1 MHHRTLQQGTVT
13 ANYERWRVAK
23 PIALTQQSSSKEES
37 FGSPYLFARREWD
50 ERYGGLIKQAQQWR
64 GAAVLALLVALAEAI
79 VIIGVATRPRTAP
92 YVVAVDSLGRV
103 AAAGA
108 IDRTFP
114 IDERMKQAS
123 ITQWV
128 QYMRGVTSDGLAER
142 AAIDHVYAM
151 TGSQSAAQTIV
162 TDYFRANQPFER
174 GSRETVQVEVNA
186 ILPNSPHSYEVD
198 WTETQRTLDGKP
210 ISSDKWRGIFTVAIN
225 PPTDEA
231 VLRVNPFGIYIIDIT
246 WSKVL

>member
-1 MHHRTLQQGTVT
+1 
-13 ANYERWRVAK
+13 VAK
-23 PIALTQQSSSKEES
+23 QIAFTQQSSSKEES
-37 FGSPYLFARREWD
+37 IGSPYLVARREWD
-50 ERYGGLIKQAQQWR
+50 ERYGGLIKRAQQWR
-64 GAAVLALLVALAEAI
+64 AAAVLALLVALAEAI
-79 VIIGVATRPRTAP
+79 VIIGVATRPRIVP

-103 AAAGA
+103 VAAGA
-108 IDRTFP
+108 IDRTSP
-114 IDERMKQAS
+114 IDDRMKQAA

-128 QYMRGVTSDGLAER
+128 LDMRGVTSDGLAER

-151 TGSQSAAQTIV
+151 IGSQSAAQTVV

-186 ILPNSPHSYEVD
+186 ILPNSPHTFEVD

-210 ISSDKWRGIFTVAIN
+210 ISSDKWRGIFTLAIN
-225 PPTDEA
+225 PSTDEA
-231 VLRVNPFGIYIIDIT
+231 VLRVNPFGIYVMDIT

>member
-1 MHHRTLQQGTVT
+1 MVPIPNFLLDRLIFLLQEGSAWITGALFDLVGVP
-13 ANYERWRVAK
+13 ALREGLVFHLAKVSIEVAK
-23 PIALTQQSSSKEES
+23 ECSGIRSSMAL
-37 FGSPYLFARREWD
+37 
-50 ERYGGLIKQAQQWR
+50 LI
-64 GAAVLALLVALAEAI
+64 LALLVALAESI
-79 VIIGVATRPRTAP
+79 VIIAVATRPRIAP
-92 YVVAVDSLGRV
+92 FVVAVDSLGRV

-108 IDRTFP
+108 ADRNSP
-114 IDERMKQAS
+114 VDERMKQAAV
-123 ITQWV
+123 TQWV
-128 QYMRGVTSDGLAER
+128 QDMRAVTSDGLAER

-151 TGSQSAAQTIV
+151 IGSQSAAQTIV

-186 ILPNSPHSYEVD
+186 ILSNSPHSYEVD

-225 PPTDEA
+225 PSTDEA
-231 VLRVNPFGIYIIDIT
+231 VLRVNPFGIYVMDIT

>member
-1 MHHRTLQQGTVT
+1 
-13 ANYERWRVAK
+13 VAK
-23 PIALTQQSSSKEES
+23 QIAFTQQSSSKEES
-37 FGSPYLFARREWD
+37 IGSPYLVARREWD
-50 ERYGGLIKQAQQWR
+50 ERYGGLIKRTQQWR

-79 VIIGVATRPRTAP
+79 VIIGLATRPRTVP
-92 YVVAVDSLGRV
+92 FVVAVDSLGRV

-108 IDRTFP
+108 IDRTSS
-114 IDERMKQAS
+114 IDDRMKQAV

-128 QYMRGVTSDGLAER
+128 QDMRGVTSDGLAER

-151 TGSQSAAQTIV
+151 IGSQSAAQTIV

-186 ILPNSPHSYEVD
+186 ILPNSPHSFEVD

-210 ISSDKWRGIFTVAIN
+210 ISSDKWKGIFTLAIN
-225 PPTDEA
+225 PSTDEA
-231 VLRVNPFGIYIIDIT
+231 VLRLNPFGIYVMDIT

>member
-1 MHHRTLQQGTVT
+1 M
-13 ANYERWRVAK
+13 AK
-23 PIALTQQSSSKEES
+23 AMVLSQQSSAKEE
-37 FGSPYLFARREWD
+37 FTESPYLAARKEWD
-50 ERYGGLIKQAQQWR
+50 ERYGGLMKRAQQWR

-79 VIIGVATRPRTAP
+79 VIIGVATRPRSAP

-108 IDRTFP
+108 ASGSSPT
-114 IDERMKQAS
+114 DERMMEAA
-123 ITQWV
+123 ITLWV
-128 QYMRGVTSDGLAER
+128 QDLRGVTSDGLAER

-151 TGSQSAAQTIV
+151 IGSQSAAQTIV

-198 WTETQRTLDGKP
+198 WTETRRTLDGKA
-210 ISSDKWRGIFTVAIN
+210 ISSDRWRGIFTVAIN
-225 PPTDEA
+225 RSNDEA
-231 VLRVNPFGIYIIDIT
+231 VLRVNPLGIYLMDIT

>member
-1 MHHRTLQQGTVT
+1 MATK
-13 ANYERWRVAK
+13 A
-23 PIALTQQSSSKEES
+23 IALSQQSSLKEES
-37 FGSPYLFARREWD
+37 FGSPYLVARREWD
-50 ERYGGLIKQAQQWR
+50 ERYGGLIHRAQQWR
-64 GAAVLALLVALAEAI
+64 GTAILALLVALAEAI
-79 VIIGVATRPRTAP
+79 VMIGVATRPRTAP

-103 AAAGA
+103 VAAGA
-108 IDRTFP
+108 IDRSSP
-114 IDERMKQAS
+114 VDERMKQAS

-128 QYMRGVTSDGLAER
+128 QNMRGVTSDGLAER

-151 TGSQSAAQTIV
+151 IGSESAAQTIV

-186 ILPNSPHSYEVD
+186 ILPTSPHSYEVD
-198 WTETQRTLDGKP
+198 WTETQRSLDGKP
-210 ISSDKWRGIFTVAIN
+210 ISSDKWRGIFTLAIN

-231 VLRVNPFGIYIIDIT
+231 VLRVNPFGIYVMDLT

>member
-1 MHHRTLQQGTVT
+1 
-13 ANYERWRVAK
+13 VAK
-23 PIALTQQSSSKEES
+23 QIAFTQQSNSKEES
-37 FGSPYLFARREWD
+37 IGSPYLVARREWD
-50 ERYGGLIKQAQQWR
+50 ERYGGLIKRTQQWR
-64 GAAVLALLVALAEAI
+64 AAAVLALLVALAEGI
-79 VIIGVATRPRTAP
+79 VIIGLATRPRTVP
-92 YVVAVDSLGRV
+92 FVVAVDSLGRV

-108 IDRTFP
+108 IDRTSS
-114 IDERMKQAS
+114 IDDRMKQAV

-128 QYMRGVTSDGLAER
+128 QDMRGVTSDGLAER

-151 TGSQSAAQTIV
+151 IGSQSAAQTIV

-186 ILPNSPHSYEVD
+186 ILPNSPHSFEVD

-210 ISSDKWRGIFTVAIN
+210 ISSDKWRGIFTLAIN
-225 PPTDEA
+225 PSTDEA
-231 VLRVNPFGIYIIDIT
+231 VLRVNPFGIYVMDIT

>member
-1 MHHRTLQQGTVT
+1 M
-13 ANYERWRVAK
+13 ANQ
-23 PIALTQQSSSKEES
+23 IALMQQSSSKEES
-37 FGSPYLFARREWD
+37 IGSPYLVARREWD
-50 ERYGGLIKQAQQWR
+50 ERYGGLIKRAQQWR

-79 VIIGVATRPRTAP
+79 VIIGIATRPRTVP
-92 YVVAVDSLGRV
+92 YVVAVDSLGRGV
-103 AAAGA
+103 AAGA
-108 IDRTFP
+108 SSDQTSP
-114 IDERMKQAS
+114 IDDRMKQAA

-128 QYMRGVTSDGLAER
+128 QDMRGVTSDGLAER

-151 TGSQSAAQTIV
+151 IGSQSAAQAFV

-186 ILPNSPHSYEVD
+186 ILPNSPHSFEVD

-210 ISSDKWRGIFTVAIN
+210 ISSDKWRGIITLAIN

-231 VLRVNPFGIYIIDIT
+231 VLRVNPFGIYVMDIT

>member
-1 MHHRTLQQGTVT
+1 M
-13 ANYERWRVAK
+13 AK
-23 PIALTQQSSSKEES
+23 QIAFTQQSSSKEES
-37 FGSPYLFARREWD
+37 IGSPYLVARREWD
-50 ERYGGLIKQAQQWR
+50 ERYGGLIKRAQQWR
-64 GAAVLALLVALAEAI
+64 AAAVLALLVALAEAI
-79 VIIGVATRPRTAP
+79 VIIGVATRPRIVP

-103 AAAGA
+103 VAAGA
-108 IDRTFP
+108 IDRTSP
-114 IDERMKQAS
+114 IDDRMKQAA

-128 QYMRGVTSDGLAER
+128 LDMRGVTSDGLAER

-151 TGSQSAAQTIV
+151 IGSQSAAQTVV

-186 ILPNSPHSYEVD
+186 ILPNSPHTFEVD

-210 ISSDKWRGIFTVAIN
+210 ISSDKWRGIFTLAIN
-225 PPTDEA
+225 PSTDEA
-231 VLRVNPFGIYIIDIT
+231 VLRVNPFGIYVMDIT

>member
-1 MHHRTLQQGTVT
+1 M
-13 ANYERWRVAK
+13 AK
-23 PIALTQQSSSKEES
+23 SIALRQHSTLKEDS
-37 FGSPYLFARREWD
+37 FSSPYLVARREWD
-50 ERYGGLIKQAQQWR
+50 ERYGGLIKRAQQWR
-64 GAAVLALLVALAEAI
+64 TTAILALLVALAQAI
-79 VIIGVATRPRTAP
+79 VIIGVATRPRIAP

-108 IDRTFP
+108 ADRNSP
-114 IDERMKQAS
+114 VDERMKQAA

-128 QYMRGVTSDGLAER
+128 QDMRGVTSDGLAER

-151 TGSQSAAQTIV
+151 IGSQSAAQTIV

-210 ISSDKWRGIFTVAIN
+210 ISSDRWKGIFTVAIN
-225 PPTDEA
+225 PSTDEA
-231 VLRVNPFGIYIIDIT
+231 VLRVNPFGIYVMDMT

>member
-1 MHHRTLQQGTVT
+1 
-13 ANYERWRVAK
+13 VAK
-23 PIALTQQSSSKEES
+23 QIALMQQPSSKEES
-37 FGSPYLFARREWD
+37 IGSPYLVARREWD
-50 ERYGGLIKQAQQWR
+50 ERYGGLIKRAQQWR
-64 GAAVLALLVALAEAI
+64 AAAVLALLVALAEAI
-79 VIIGVATRPRTAP
+79 VIIGVATRPRTVP

-108 IDRTFP
+108 IDRTSSM
-114 IDERMKQAS
+114 DDRMKQAV

-128 QYMRGVTSDGLAER
+128 QDMRGVTSDGLAER

-151 TGSQSAAQTIV
+151 IGSQSAAQTIV

-174 GSRETVQVEVNA
+174 GSHETVQVEVNA
-186 ILPNSPHSYEVD
+186 ILPNSPHSFEVD

-210 ISSDKWRGIFTVAIN
+210 ISSDKWRGIFTLAMN

-231 VLRVNPFGIYIIDIT
+231 VLRVNPFGIYVMDIT

>member
-1 MHHRTLQQGTVT
+1 M
-13 ANYERWRVAK
+13 AK
-23 PIALTQQSSSKEES
+23 AIALKQES
-37 FGSPYLFARREWD
+37 RSEQESLGSPYLVARREWD
-50 ERYGGLIKQAQQWR
+50 ERYGGLLKREQQWR
-64 GAAVLALLVALAEAI
+64 GAAILALLVALVEAI
-79 VIIGVATRPRTAP
+79 VIIGVATRPRNAP

-103 AAAGA
+103 AAASA
-108 IDRTFP
+108 IDRNSP
-114 IDERMKQAS
+114 IDERTKQAAV
-123 ITQWV
+123 TRWV
-128 QYMRGVTSDGLAER
+128 EDMRSVTSDALAER

-151 TGSQSAAQTIV
+151 IGSQSAAQTIV

-210 ISSDKWRGIFTVAIN
+210 IASDKWRGIFTLAIN
-225 PPTDEA
+225 PSTDEA
-231 VLRVNPFGIYIIDIT
+231 VLRVNPFGIYVMDIS

>member
-1 MHHRTLQQGTVT
+1 M
-13 ANYERWRVAK
+13 AK
-23 PIALTQQSSSKEES
+23 QIALMQQPSSKDES
-37 FGSPYLFARREWD
+37 IGSPYLVARREWD
-50 ERYGGLIKQAQQWR
+50 ERYGGLIKRAEQWR
-64 GAAVLALLVALAEAI
+64 AAAVLALLVALAEAI
-79 VIIGVATRPRTAP
+79 IIIGVATRPRTVP
-92 YVVAVDSLGRV
+92 FVVAVDSLGRV

-108 IDRTFP
+108 INQTSP
-114 IDERMKQAS
+114 IDDRMKQAA

-128 QYMRGVTSDGLAER
+128 LDMRGVTSDGLAER

-151 TGSQSAAQTIV
+151 IGSQSAAQTIV

-186 ILPNSPHSYEVD
+186 ILPNSPHSFEVD

-210 ISSDKWRGIFTVAIN
+210 ISSDKWRGIFTLAIN
-225 PPTDEA
+225 PSTDEA
-231 VLRVNPFGIYIIDIT
+231 VLRVNPFGIYVMDIT

>member
-1 MHHRTLQQGTVT
+1 
-13 ANYERWRVAK
+13 VAK
-23 PIALTQQSSSKEES
+23 SIAVTEQLGSKEQS
-37 FGSPYLFARREWD
+37 IGSPYLVARREWD
-50 ERYGGLIKQAQQWR
+50 ERYGGLIKRAQHWR
-64 GAAVLALLVALAEAI
+64 GVAVLALLVALAEAI
-79 VIIGVATRPRTAP
+79 VIIGVATRPRIAP

-108 IDRTFP
+108 ADRNSP
-114 IDERMKQAS
+114 IDERMKQAAV
-123 ITQWV
+123 THWV
-128 QYMRGVTSDGLAER
+128 QDMRGVTSDSLAER

-151 TGSQSAAQTIV
+151 IGSQSAAQTIV

-225 PPTDEA
+225 PSTDEA
-231 VLRVNPFGIYIIDIT
+231 VLRVNPFGIYVMDIT

>member
-1 MHHRTLQQGTVT
+1 
-13 ANYERWRVAK
+13 VAK
-23 PIALTQQSSSKEES
+23 QIALMQQSSSKEES
-37 FGSPYLFARREWD
+37 IGSPYLVARREWD
-50 ERYGGLIKQAQQWR
+50 ERYGSLIKRAEQWR
-64 GAAVLALLVALAEAI
+64 AAAVLALLVALAEAI
-79 VIIGVATRPRTAP
+79 VIIGVATRPRIVP

-108 IDRTFP
+108 IDRTSP
-114 IDERMKQAS
+114 IDDRMKQAA

-128 QYMRGVTSDGLAER
+128 QDTRGVTSDGLAER

-151 TGSQSAAQTIV
+151 IGSQSAAQTIV

-186 ILPNSPHSYEVD
+186 ILPNSPHSFEVD

-210 ISSDKWRGIFTVAIN
+210 ISSDKWRGIFTLAIN

-231 VLRVNPFGIYIIDIT
+231 VLRVNPFGIYVMDIT

>member
-1 MHHRTLQQGTVT
+1 MSK
-13 ANYERWRVAK
+13 A
-23 PIALTQQSSSKEES
+23 IALKQQKSSKEES
-37 FGSPYLFARREWD
+37 FGSPYLVARREWD
-50 ERYGGLIKQAQQWR
+50 ERYGGLIKRAQQWR
-64 GAAVLALLVALAEAI
+64 GAAVLALLVALAEAV
-79 VIIGVATRPRTAP
+79 VIIGVATRPRTTP

-103 AAAGA
+103 AAAGTV
-108 IDRTFP
+108 DRTSP
-114 IDERMKQAS
+114 VDERMKLAA

-128 QYMRGVTSDGLAER
+128 QDMRGLTSDGLAER

-151 TGSQSAAQTIV
+151 IGSQSAAQTLV

-174 GSRETVQVEVNA
+174 GSLETVQVEVNA

-210 ISSDKWRGIFTVAIN
+210 ISSDKWRGIFTVAFN

-231 VLRVNPFGIYIIDIT
+231 VLRVNPFGIYVMDIT

>member
-1 MHHRTLQQGTVT
+1 
-13 ANYERWRVAK
+13 VAK
-23 PIALTQQSSSKEES
+23 AIALSSEISKEES
-37 FGSPYLFARREWD
+37 IGSPYLAARREWD
-50 ERYGGLIKQAQQWR
+50 QRYGGLIERAKQWR
-64 GAAVLALLVALAEAI
+64 VAAVLALVVALAETI

-92 YVVAVDSLGRV
+92 FVVAVDSLGRV
-103 AAAGA
+103 AAAGV
-108 IDRTFP
+108 IDRTSP
-114 IDERMKQAS
+114 IDERMKQAAIS
-123 ITQWV
+123 QWV
-128 QYMRGVTSDGLAER
+128 QDMRGVTSDGLAER

-151 TGSQSAAQTIV
+151 IGSQSAAQTIV

-198 WTETQRTLDGKP
+198 WTETRRGLDGKP

-231 VLRVNPFGIYIIDIT
+231 VLRVNPFGIYVMDIS

>member
-1 MHHRTLQQGTVT
+1 
-13 ANYERWRVAK
+13 VAK
-23 PIALTQQSSSKEES
+23 AIALSSEISREES
-37 FGSPYLFARREWD
+37 IGSPYLAARKEWD
-50 ERYGGLIKQAQQWR
+50 ERYGGLIERAKQWR
-64 GAAVLALLVALAEAI
+64 VAAVLALVVALAEAI

-108 IDRTFP
+108 IDRTSP
-114 IDERMKQAS
+114 IDERMKQAAIS
-123 ITQWV
+123 QWV
-128 QYMRGVTSDGLAER
+128 QDMRGVTSDGLAER
-142 AAIDHVYAM
+142 TAIDHVYAM
-151 TGSQSAAQTIV
+151 IGSQSAAQTIV

-198 WTETQRTLDGKP
+198 WTETRRGLDGKT

-231 VLRVNPFGIYIIDIT
+231 VLRVNPFGIYVMGIS

>member
-1 MHHRTLQQGTVT
+1 
-13 ANYERWRVAK
+13 VAK
-23 PIALTQQSSSKEES
+23 SIAVTEQLGSKEQS
-37 FGSPYLFARREWD
+37 IGSPYLVARREWD
-50 ERYGGLIKQAQQWR
+50 ERYGGLIMRAQHWR
-64 GAAVLALLVALAEAI
+64 GVAVLALLVALAEAI
-79 VIIGVATRPRTAP
+79 VIIGVATRPRIAP

-108 IDRTFP
+108 ADRNSP
-114 IDERMKQAS
+114 IDERMKQAAV
-123 ITQWV
+123 TQWV
-128 QYMRGVTSDGLAER
+128 QDMRGVTSDGLAER

-151 TGSQSAAQTIV
+151 IGSQSAAQTIV

-225 PPTDEA
+225 PSTDEA
-231 VLRVNPFGIYIIDIT
+231 VLRVNPFGIYVMDIT

>member
-1 MHHRTLQQGTVT
+1 
-13 ANYERWRVAK
+13 VAK
-23 PIALTQQSSSKEES
+23 QIAFTQLSSSKEES
-37 FGSPYLFARREWD
+37 VGSPYLVARREWD
-50 ERYGGLIKQAQQWR
+50 ERYGGLIERAQQWR
-64 GAAVLALLVALAEAI
+64 AAAVLALLVALAEAI
-79 VIIGVATRPRTAP
+79 VIIGLGTRPRTVP

-108 IDRTFP
+108 IDRTSP
-114 IDERMKQAS
+114 IDERMKQAA

-128 QYMRGVTSDGLAER
+128 QDMRGVTSDGLAER

-151 TGSQSAAQTIV
+151 IGSQSAAQTIV

-174 GSRETVQVEVNA
+174 GSRETVQVDVNA
-186 ILPNSPHSYEVD
+186 ILPNSPHSFEVD

-210 ISSDKWRGIFTVAIN
+210 ISSVKWRGIFTLAIN

-231 VLRVNPFGIYIIDIT
+231 ILRVNPFGIYVMDIS

>member
-1 MHHRTLQQGTVT
+1 MRGG
-13 ANYERWRVAK
+13 AVAK
-23 PIALTQQSSSKEES
+23 SIALTQQSSLKEDS
-37 FGSPYLFARREWD
+37 FSSPYLVARREWD
-50 ERYGGLIKQAQQWR
+50 ERYGGLIKRAQQWR
-64 GAAVLALLVALAEAI
+64 ATAILALLVALAEAI
-79 VIIGVATRPRTAP
+79 VIVGVATRPRIAP

-108 IDRTFP
+108 ADRNSP
-114 IDERMKQAS
+114 VDERMKQAAV
-123 ITQWV
+123 TQWV
-128 QYMRGVTSDGLAER
+128 QDMRAVTSDGLAER

-151 TGSQSAAQTIV
+151 IGSQSAAQTIV

-186 ILPNSPHSYEVD
+186 ILSNSPHSYEVD

-225 PPTDEA
+225 PSTDEA
-231 VLRVNPFGIYIIDIT
+231 VLRVNPFGIYVMDIT

>member
-1 MHHRTLQQGTVT
+1 M
-13 ANYERWRVAK
+13 AK
-23 PIALTQQSSSKEES
+23 QIAFTQQSSSKEES
-37 FGSPYLFARREWD
+37 IGSPYLVARREWD
-50 ERYGGLIKQAQQWR
+50 ERYGGLIKRAEQWR
-64 GAAVLALLVALAEAI
+64 AAAVLALLVALTEAI
-79 VIIGVATRPRTAP
+79 VIIGVATRPRTVP

-108 IDRTFP
+108 INQTSP
-114 IDERMKQAS
+114 IDDRMKQAA

-128 QYMRGVTSDGLAER
+128 LDMRGVTSDGLAER

-151 TGSQSAAQTIV
+151 IGSQSAAQTIV

-198 WTETQRTLDGKP
+198 WTETRRTLDGKP
-210 ISSDKWRGIFTVAIN
+210 ISSDKWRGIFTLAIN
-225 PPTDEA
+225 PSTDEA
-231 VLRVNPFGIYIIDIT
+231 VLRMNPFGIYVMDIT

>member
-1 MHHRTLQQGTVT
+1 
-13 ANYERWRVAK
+13 VAK
-23 PIALTQQSSSKEES
+23 QIAFTQQSSSKEES
-37 FGSPYLFARREWD
+37 IGSPYLVARREWD
-50 ERYGGLIKQAQQWR
+50 ERYGGLIKRAQQWR
-64 GAAVLALLVALAEAI
+64 AAAVLALLVALAEAI
-79 VIIGVATRPRTAP
+79 VIIGVATRPRIVP

-103 AAAGA
+103 VAAGA
-108 IDRTFP
+108 IDRTSP
-114 IDERMKQAS
+114 IDDRMKQAA

-128 QYMRGVTSDGLAER
+128 LDMRGVTSDGLAER

-151 TGSQSAAQTIV
+151 IGSQSAAQTVV

-186 ILPNSPHSYEVD
+186 ILPNSPHSFEVD

-210 ISSDKWRGIFTVAIN
+210 ISSDKWRGIFTLAIN
-225 PPTDEA
+225 PSTDEA
-231 VLRVNPFGIYIIDIT
+231 VLRVNPFGIYVMDIT

>member
-1 MHHRTLQQGTVT
+1 MRGG
-13 ANYERWRVAK
+13 AVAK
-23 PIALTQQSSSKEES
+23 SIAVTEQLGSKEQS
-37 FGSPYLFARREWD
+37 IGSPYLVARREWD
-50 ERYGGLIKQAQQWR
+50 ERYGGLIKRAQHWR
-64 GAAVLALLVALAEAI
+64 GVAVLALLVALAEAI

-108 IDRTFP
+108 VDRNSP
-114 IDERMKQAS
+114 IDERMKQAAV
-123 ITQWV
+123 TQWV
-128 QYMRGVTSDGLAER
+128 QDMRGVTSDGLAER

-151 TGSQSAAQTIV
+151 IGSQSAAQTIV

-198 WTETQRTLDGKP
+198 WTETQRALDGKP
-210 ISSDKWRGIFTVAIN
+210 ISSDKWKGIFTVAIN
-225 PPTDEA
+225 PPTDEP
-231 VLRVNPFGIYIIDIT
+231 VLRVNPFGIYVMDIT
-246 WSKVL
+246 WSKVLRGTL

>member
-1 MHHRTLQQGTVT
+1 MAKSIAVT
-13 ANYERWRVAK
+13 EQ
-23 PIALTQQSSSKEES
+23 LGSKEQS
-37 FGSPYLFARREWD
+37 IGSPYLVARREWD
-50 ERYGGLIKQAQQWR
+50 ERYGGLIKRAQHWR
-64 GAAVLALLVALAEAI
+64 GVAVLALLVALAQAI
-79 VIIGVATRPRTAP
+79 VIIGVATRPRIAP

-108 IDRTFP
+108 ADRNSP
-114 IDERMKQAS
+114 IDERMKQAAV
-123 ITQWV
+123 TQWV
-128 QYMRGVTSDGLAER
+128 QDMRGVTSDGLAER

-151 TGSQSAAQTIV
+151 IGSQSAAQTIV

-225 PPTDEA
+225 PSTDEA
-231 VLRVNPFGIYIIDIT
+231 VLRVNPFGIYVMDIS